1 MTPSIVV
8 ADDHPM
14 LLDGIGGLLS
24 AAGYDVK
31 ARCLDGQ
38 HALDAIRTGQPDLAL
53 LDVHMPHLSGLD
65 LLRQARR
72 DRWDTRIVIL
82 TASLDPQPIMEALHL
97 RVDGLLLKGAGGD
110 TLLKCLERV
119 MEGEQWL
126 DRDAMHQIVDQL
138 GKPVERPLEL
148 TRRETEVARLV
159 SFGSRNK
166 EIARELDIS
175 EGTVKMH
182 LHNLYEKLK
191 VTSRTELAILVR
203 DKGLS

>member
-1 MTPSIVV
+1 MPPRPTER
-8 ADDHPM
+8 D
-14 LLDGIGGLLS
+14 LS
-24 AAGYDVK
+24 ELREKRLAANEVFFRELNEK
-31 ARCLDGQ
+31 L
-38 HALDAIRTGQPDLAL
+38 
-53 LDVHMPHLSGLD
+53 
-65 LLRQARR
+65 
-72 DRWDTRIVIL
+72 
-82 TASLDPQPIMEALHL
+82 EAQ
-97 RVDGLLLKGAGGD
+97 GEGSD
-110 TLLKCLERV
+110 TLVVLCECANEDCAQR
-119 MEGEQWL
+119 
-126 DRDAMHQIVDQL
+126 
-138 GKPVERPLEL
+138 LEL

>member
-14 LLDGIGGLLS
+14 LLDGIGGLLT
-24 AAGYDVK
+24 AAGYDVR

-38 HALDAIRTGQPDLAL
+38 SALEAIKDKQPDFAI
-53 LDVHMPHLSGLD
+53 LDIHMPNLSGLD
-65 LLRQARR
+65 LLREARR
-72 DRWDTRIVIL
+72 DGWKTRIVIL
-82 TASLDPQPIMEALHL
+82 TASLDPRPIMEAMQL
-97 RVDGLLLKGAGGD
+97 RVDGLILKGAGGD
-110 TLLKCLERV
+110 VLLRCLDRV

-126 DRDAMHQIVDQL
+126 DRDAMHQVVDQL
-138 GKPVERPLEL
+138 GKPVDRPLEL
-148 TRRETEVARLV
+148 TPRETEGARLV

-182 LHNLYEKLK
+182 LHNLYEKLH
-191 VTSRTELAILVR
+191 VSSRTELAILVR

>member
-24 AAGYDVK
+24 GAGYDVK

-38 HALDAIRTGQPDLAL
+38 QALDAIKTGEPDLAL

-72 DRWDTRIVIL
+72 DKWDTRIVIL

-119 MEGEQWL
+119 MDGEQWL

-138 GKPVERPLEL
+138 GKPVQRPLEL

-191 VTSRTELAILVR
+191 VSSRTELAILVR